1 MKKNKNIIIISIL
14 SILFIVLSI
23 LVYFNLTISFD
34 NTIYHLITINMNN
47 ILTSIYK
54 VITFFGSTLFIIS
67 LCIFFL
73 ILFIILKK
81 KNYGLIISC
90 CLIIST
96 IFNNLIK
103 IIICRERPSVLK
115 LVIEDTYSYPS
126 GHTMASVSMYGI
138 LIYLIL
144 KIKMNKKL
152 KIFLV
157 TILGILP
164 ILVGMSR
171 IYLGAHFATDIIG
184 GFLLAITLLLI
195 EINIIDK
202 KKLI

>member
-81 KNYGLIISC
+81 KNYGFIISGV
-90 CLIIST
+90 LIIST
-96 IFNNLIK
+96 IFNNLVK
-103 IIICRERPSVLK
+103 IIICRERPDVLK
-115 LVIEDTYSYPS
+115 LVIEGTYSYPS

-138 LIYLIL
+138 LMYLIL
-144 KIKMNKKL
+144 KSNINKKL
-152 KIFLV
+152 KIVLT

-171 IYLGAHFATDIIG
+171 IYLGAHFVTDVIG